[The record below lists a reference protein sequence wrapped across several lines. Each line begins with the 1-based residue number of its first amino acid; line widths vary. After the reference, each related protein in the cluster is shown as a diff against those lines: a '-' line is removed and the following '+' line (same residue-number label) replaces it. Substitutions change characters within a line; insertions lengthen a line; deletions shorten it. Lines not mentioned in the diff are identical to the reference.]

1 MTVTL
6 KDPSLFKT
14 KAYVN
19 GQWIDADSG
28 KTFPVHNPATGEKI
42 ADVPRLGRAETRR
55 AIEAA
60 EKAWPAWKGKLAKE
74 RAQVMRRFFD
84 LIMANADD
92 LATIMTLEQGKPLA
106 EAKGEIAYAASFVEW
121 FGEEAKR
128 VYGDTIPEHRG
139 DARIMVRKEAIGVTA
154 GITPWNFPSAMITRK
169 AAPALA
175 AGCPMVIKPSED
187 TPLSALAMAELA
199 ERAGFPAG
207 IVSVVTGAREDAAEI
222 GLELTTNPIV
232 RKIGFTGS
240 TAVGKILMQNAAST
254 VKKVSLELGG
264 NAPLIVFDDADIDLA
279 IDGTMTGKFRNAG
292 QVCVA
297 PNRILVQDGIFDRYV
312 DKLAARVQALKV
324 GNGLEAGV
332 NIGPLINERGFEK
345 VQRHIDQATGAGAS
359 VMVGGHAHNMGGSFF
374 QPTVMT
380 GVNTDMDMMHE
391 ETFGPV
397 AALMRFKSEDDAVRI
412 ANDTPYGLASY
423 FFSRDISRCFRV
435 AERLETGMVGIN
447 NGLISTEVAP
457 FGGVKESGLG
467 REGSYYGIEEWVEIK
482 YYSFGA
488 IQ

>member
-106 EAKGEIAYAASFVEW
+106 EAKGEIVYAASFVEW

-128 VYGDTIPEHRG
+128 VYGDTIPEHRS
-139 DARIMVRKEAIGVTA
+139 DARIVVRKEAIGVTA

-447 NGLISTEVAP
+447 NGLLSNIAAP
-457 FGGVKESGLG
+457 FGGVKQSGLG
-467 REGSYYGIEEWVEIK
+467 REGGFDGIHEFLQTKFIGVEI
-482 YYSFGA
+482 
-488 IQ
+488 